1 MIGKSVNSEEAKY
14 IIETKKNS
22 KNIYS
27 KIAPPN
33 TFKMRSSNQVAK
45 KPRIFQKYE
54 KTPQSNQIDNP
65 YINYNSNFAKRS
77 SFISNNTAFISN
89 IDSNIKLSQNIN
101 SSFREKIKIIKGNLF
116 SNKNNNII
124 SPKKLIIGKMRVN
137 INNNNKTDNNKKKM
151 PVQIFIKNKSV
162 YIKKDRNN
170 ILKSFKENST
180 NYEDKK
186 IKENTNNEIKNEIKN
201 EINNEINNEIK
212 NEINYNDID
221 NDFIKEKYDN
231 LLENTRNLLLNYQK
245 IVEYYQEK
253 DKNNTSKIDNS

>member
-1 MIGKSVNSEEAKY
+1 MIGKSANSEEAKY

-33 TFKMRSSNQVAK
+33 TFKMRTSNQVSK
-45 KPRIFQKYE
+45 KPKIFQRYE
-54 KTPQSNQIDNP
+54 KTPQSNQISNP

-89 IDSNIKLSQNIN
+89 VDSNIKLSQNIN

-116 SNKNNNII
+116 SNQNNII
-124 SPKKLIIGKMRVN
+124 SPKKLIMGKMKIN
-137 INNNNKTDNNKKKM
+137 ANNNNNKNDNNNKVKM
-151 PVQIFIKNKSV
+151 PVQIFMKNKSV

-170 ILKSFKENST
+170 ILKSFKENTT

-186 IKENTNNEIKNEIKN
+186 NKEKNNEIKNEIKS
-201 EINNEINNEIK
+201 
-212 NEINYNDID
+212 EINYNNID
-221 NDFIKEKYDN
+221 NNFIKEKYDD
-231 LLENTRNLLLNYQK
+231 LLEKTRNLLLNYQK
-245 IVEYYQEK
+245 IVEYYQMKE
-253 DKNNTSKIDNS
+253 KNNTNKNEDS